1 MHPLPVA
8 IGKATSVPYNNSFL
22 LVGGEDQPSWVNTVY
37 EFDVESEDWI
47 LHEEQLSY
55 VNSYVSAMMVST
67 DLFPACS
74 H

>member
-1 MHPLPVA
+1 
-8 IGKATSVPYNNSFL
+8 
-22 LVGGEDQPSWVNTVY
+22 VGGEDQPSWVNTVY